1 MKNMPYWHCLNVII
15 SSPAMDIRALRYF
28 VELVREQSF
37 TRASEKLFVTQPTIS
52 KMIRNMEE
60 ELGQPL
66 LSRSGHSFT
75 LTDSGQV
82 LFTHG
87 QLVLA
92 QMQQMEAEL
101 ADLQSLQHGRLA
113 LGIPPMVGHVY
124 ADLIRAY
131 RSRYPKVELSI
142 VEYGG
147 RRIEQAVLEGELDL
161 AITMLPTKEEGT
173 LSTLELDCYPIQVVL
188 PDVPRWRARAEIRLG
203 DLREE
208 PFLLYTQAF
217 TLSERLEQACLQAGF
232 TPQVAARS
240 SQWDFLTAMVRSGM
254 GVAFLPEPIC
264 RRLTP
269 DGLVLRPLK
278 PELSWRLGVIWPA
291 RRYLSRT
298 AEAWLELC
306 RESQEQITTP

>member
-1 MKNMPYWHCLNVII
+1 
-15 SSPAMDIRALRYF
+15 MDIRALRYF
-28 VELVREQSF
+28 VELVREKSF

-52 KMIRNMEE
+52 KMIRSMEE

-66 LSRSGHSFT
+66 LNREGHSFT

-82 LFTHG
+82 LFARG
-87 QLVLA
+87 QLILA
-92 QMQQMEAEL
+92 QMQQLEAEL

-161 AITMLPTKEEGT
+161 AITMLPTREEGV
-173 LSTLELDCYPIQVVL
+173 LSALELDCYPIQVVL
-188 PDVPRWRARAEIRLG
+188 PDLPRWRGESEIRLA
-203 DLREE
+203 DLQEE

-217 TLSERLEQACLQAGF
+217 TLSERLEQACQQAGF
-232 TPQVAARS
+232 VPQVAARS

-269 DGLVLRPLK
+269 DGLVLRPLL

-291 RRYLSRT
+291 KRYLSRT
-298 AEAWLELC
+298 AEAWLALC
-306 RESQEQITTP
+306 REQGARG

>member
-1 MKNMPYWHCLNVII
+1 
-15 SSPAMDIRALRYF
+15 MDIRALRYF
-28 VELVREQSF
+28 VELVREKSF

-52 KMIRNMEE
+52 KMIRSMEE

-66 LSRSGHSFT
+66 LNREGHSFT

-82 LFTHG
+82 LFARG
-87 QLVLA
+87 QLILA
-92 QMQQMEAEL
+92 QMQQLEAEL

-161 AITMLPTKEEGT
+161 AITMLPTKEEGV
-173 LSTLELDCYPIQVVL
+173 LSALELDCYPIQVVL
-188 PDVPRWRARAEIRLG
+188 PDLPRWRGGSEIRLG
-203 DLREE
+203 DLKEE

-217 TLSERLEQACLQAGF
+217 TLSERLEQACQQAGF

-269 DGLVLRPLK
+269 DGLVLRPLL

-291 RRYLSRT
+291 KRYLSRT
-298 AEAWLELC
+298 AEAWLALC
-306 RESQEQITTP
+306 REQGARG

>member
-1 MKNMPYWHCLNVII
+1 
-15 SSPAMDIRALRYF
+15 MDIRALRYF
-28 VELVREQSF
+28 VELVREKSF

-66 LSRSGHSFT
+66 LNREGHSFT

-82 LFTHG
+82 LFAHG
-87 QLVLA
+87 QLILA
-92 QMQQMEAEL
+92 QMQQLEAEL

-161 AITMLPTKEEGT
+161 AITMLPTREEGV
-173 LSTLELDCYPIQVVL
+173 LSALELDCYPIQVVL
-188 PDVPRWRARAEIRLG
+188 PDLPRWRGGSEIRLG
-203 DLREE
+203 DLKEE

-217 TLSERLEQACLQAGF
+217 TLSERLEQACQQAGF
-232 TPQVAARS
+232 VPQVAARS

-269 DGLVLRPLK
+269 DGLVLRPLL

-291 RRYLSRT
+291 KRYLSRT
-298 AEAWLELC
+298 AEAWLALC
-306 RESQEQITTP
+306 REQGARG

>member
-1 MKNMPYWHCLNVII
+1 
-15 SSPAMDIRALRYF
+15 MDIRALRYF
-28 VELVREQSF
+28 VELVREKSF

-52 KMIRNMEE
+52 KMTRNMEQ

-66 LSRSGHSFT
+66 LNREGHSFT

-82 LFTHG
+82 LFAHG
-87 QLVLA
+87 QLILA
-92 QMQQMEAEL
+92 QMQQLEAEL

-161 AITMLPTKEEGT
+161 AITMLPTREEGV
-173 LSTLELDCYPIQVVL
+173 LSALELDCYPIQVVL
-188 PDVPRWRARAEIRLG
+188 PDLPRWRGGSEIRLA
-203 DLREE
+203 DLQEE

-217 TLSERLEQACLQAGF
+217 TLSERLEQACQQAGF
-232 TPQVAARS
+232 VPQVAARS

-269 DGLVLRPLK
+269 DGLVLRPLL

-291 RRYLSRT
+291 KRYLSRT
-298 AEAWLELC
+298 AEAWLALC
-306 RESQEQITTP
+306 REQGARG